1 MRGGGGG
8 GGVAQRLDNWMRSKI
23 SSCISSCRVV
33 RGGSPGEIL
42 KTKNAGEAI
51 SGYFAMRLKFQIYL
65 NYAYLQIFHRR
76 KSPFIPC
83 FLNVLE
89 AGRTSSVGC
98 AYRLVSRRSQVRSS
112 RPAHSFV
119 EICMVMK
126 KDLRPLSPFRWFK
139 KGSCQLLA
147 KECAL
152 GPGKLPGS
160 FFFFIVFFYSEK
172 SEINDWFRLIF

>member
-23 SSCISSCRVV
+23 SPCISSCRVV
-33 RGGSPGEIL
+33 RGASPGEIL
-42 KTKNAGEAI
+42 KTKNAGEAF
-51 SGYFAMRLKFQIYL
+51 SDHFAMRLKSQIYL
-65 NYAYLQIFHRR
+65 NYAYLQIFQRR

-83 FLNVLE
+83 FLNVFE
-89 AGRTSSVGC
+89 AGCASLVGC
-98 AYRLVSRRSQVRSS
+98 AYRLVSRRSRVRSS
-112 RPAHSFV
+112 CPAHSFV

-126 KDLRPLSPFRWFK
+126 KILWPLSPFPWFK

-147 KECAL
+147 KVCAL
-152 GPGKLPGS
+152 STGKLPGS
-160 FFFFIVFFYSEK
+160 FFFSEK